1 MSLVHLSN
9 AKLLVFRSMEMQDL
23 TSPHNRLSGSS
34 ESPSGPKLDSSHIN
48 STSMTPNG
56 AEGECLSCSALV
68 SSTVCA
74 FSLLVI
80 SALRVTRLF
89 LLFLRNLTSSMV
101 PINWEL
107 PIPGLSHSID
117 WFYFKTYIHIRIGV
131 YTQNAFSLQYISL
144 CWSACPCHSIILYH
158 FFCMTTENLELFHFI
173 FHFVG
178 KYNQILKNVNI
189 KLDYFGSAKQFCV

>member
-56 AEGECLSCSALV
+56 AEGECLSVLLCPCFFHSVCLFTARDLCPQ
-68 SSTVCA
+68 SHQTVP
-74 FSLLVI
+74 SV
-80 SALRVTRLF
+80 
-89 LLFLRNLTSSMV
+89 LRNLTSSMV

-131 YTQNAFSLQYISL
+131 YT
-144 CWSACPCHSIILYH
+144 
-158 FFCMTTENLELFHFI
+158 
-173 FHFVG
+173 
-178 KYNQILKNVNI
+178 
-189 KLDYFGSAKQFCV
+189 CVYTKCF